1 MILEAAILNIK
12 PGLELEFE
20 AAMQDAKAIIASMKG
35 FISLAVLPCLEN
47 DSRYLLEVRWDT
59 LEDHTEGFRGST
71 EYQRWK
77 TMLHRFYDP
86 FPTVE
91 HYGEPRIEA

>member
-47 DSRYLLEVRWDT
+47 DSRYSL
-59 LEDHTEGFRGST
+59 
-71 EYQRWK
+71 
-77 TMLHRFYDP
+77 
-86 FPTVE
+86 
-91 HYGEPRIEA
+91 